1 MPSVIETADLPAGCY
16 ALTGERAAR
25 GYRMNRF
32 CHALLAPAAR
42 SRFQSGPRAAMAEA
56 GLAEEEIAMVE
67 AHDWLGLVRHGVSP
81 FLLFR
86 LSGLMGDGLA
96 ATGARMRGES
106 LDDFLRTRQVA
117 GAR

>member
-1 MPSVIETADLPAGCY
+1 MPAPIETADLPDGCY
-16 ALTGERAAR
+16 AFTGMRASR
-25 GYRMNRF
+25 GYRVNRF
-32 CHALLAPAAR
+32 CHALLSPQAR
-42 SRFQSGPRAAMAEA
+42 ERFHAGPRAAMAEA
-56 GLAEEEIAMVE
+56 GLVDEEIAMVE
-67 AHDWLGLVRHGVSP
+67 ARDWLGLVRHGVSP

-106 LDDFLRTRQVA
+106 LEDFLSARHVA

>member
-1 MPSVIETADLPAGCY
+1 MPAPTPILPLPPGCY
-16 ALTGERAAR
+16 PLTGALAAR
-25 GYRMNRF
+25 GLAMNRF

-42 SRFQSGPRAAMAEA
+42 EAFKADPRAAMAQA
-56 GLAEEEIAMVE
+56 GLSEAEIAMVD
-67 AHDWLGLVRHGVSP
+67 ARDWLGLVRHGVSP

-96 ATGARMRGES
+96 ATGARMRGETLEAFMQS
-106 LDDFLRTRQVA
+106 RRIA